1 MSEATAAAAPA
12 PAETSADTS
21 NSAEQVADSA
31 EQGQPR
37 QPAPPKKPSIVEEF
51 RAKFNDATNEDVE
64 QLVREALKKAPIKTK
79 SGKDEFVVDDFDKV
93 KRAVS
98 MDRHFDKI
106 GNQINKEK
114 AALEEERAK
123 VQKILGGDQQAL
135 AQLMSTDENFKATI
149 SNILYQQMQ
158 EQQQMQQMDP
168 QQRAILTENQRL
180 KAEMQQLQAER
191 QRREQEAQAYEEQR
205 LLEATKEELGQYF
218 ISGMEAVKAPP
229 NMRPAL
235 ALFMQQRADMA
246 SAFGGPLGPEQLGQM
261 AMDDM
266 RTVLGSIFNAEGEDL
281 INSAGE
287 ELAAKFAKAYVN
299 RIKNTQQPTQTKSAA
314 LPAHNTNQEQQK
326 RPSDINGQLWREMQK
341 LGVGRWNR

>member
-1 MSEATAAAAPA
+1 MGDAIAAAAAAPA
-12 PAETSADTS
+12 
-21 NSAEQVADSA
+21 VAATEAQTDSA
-31 EQGQPR
+31 ASTETAEGQASQTP
-37 QPAPPKKPSIVEEF
+37 PTPKKPSIVDEF
-51 RAKFNDATNEDVE
+51 KAKFTEASNEDVE
-64 QLVREALKKAPIKTK
+64 QLVREALKRAPIKTK
-79 SGKDEFVVDDFDKV
+79 SGKDEFIVDDFDKV

-114 AALEEERAK
+114 AALEEEKAR
-123 VQKILGGDQQAL
+123 VQKILSGDPGTL
-135 AQLMSTDENFKATI
+135 SQLLSDENFKATV

-158 EQQQMQQMDP
+158 EQQQLQQMDP
-168 QQRAILTENQRL
+168 QQRSILTENQRL

-191 QRREQEAQAYEEQR
+191 QRREQEAQAMEEQR

-229 NMRPAL
+229 HMRPAL

-246 SAFGGPLGPEQLGQM
+246 NAFGGPLGPEQLGQM

-266 RTVLGSIFNAEGEDL
+266 RTVLGSIFSAEGEDL
-281 INSAGE
+281 INAAGE

-299 RIKNTQQPTQTKSAA
+299 RFKSTQQPTQPKTSIAA
-314 LPAHNTNQEQQK
+314 QNTNTEKPRAQ
-326 RPSDINGQLWREMQK
+326 SDINGSLWREMQK
-341 LGVGRWNR
+341 LGVGRWHR

>member
-1 MSEATAAAAPA
+1 MSESIAAAAPA
-12 PAETSADTS
+12 VAAADTQS
-21 NSAEQVADSA
+21 SDTGGEEQVG
-31 EQGQPR
+31 GQATTTTP
-37 QPAPPKKPSIVEEF
+37 PLPKKPSIVEEF
-51 RAKFNDATNEDVE
+51 RAKFTDASNEDME
-64 QLVREALKKAPIKTK
+64 QLVREALKKSPIKTK

-114 AALEEERAK
+114 AALEEEKAK
-123 VQKILGGDQQAL
+123 IQKILSGDQQTL
-135 AQLMSTDENFKATI
+135 SQLLSSDENFKATV

-168 QQRAILTENQRL
+168 NQRAIMTENQRL
-180 KAEMQQLQAER
+180 KAEMQQLQSER

-205 LLEATKEELGQYF
+205 LMEATKEELGQYF

-229 NMRPAL
+229 HMRPAL

-266 RTVLGSIFNAEGEDL
+266 RTVLESVFSAEGEDL
-281 INSAGE
+281 INAAGE
-287 ELAAKFAKAYVN
+287 KLAAKFARAFVG
-299 RIKNTQQPTQTKSAA
+299 RIKPAANQATQSHT
-314 LPAHNTNQEQQK
+314 PAPANTNQEQP
-326 RPSDINGQLWREMQK
+326 RRTSDINGALWREMQK